1 MAVARDSAGSDIC
14 RAIID
19 LDRYLHLTEQGF
31 QVEYLGDLLVAER
44 EV

>member
-1 MAVARDSAGSDIC
+1 MAVAKESADSDIC

-19 LDRYLHLTEQGF
+19 LDRCLHLAEHGF
-31 QVEYLGDLLVAER
+31 RVECQGDLLVAER